1 MRNVISI
8 IFSQQI
14 LSNKLLLA
22 IIDRQKNNLSCKFKF
37 EPIRQ

>member
-14 LSNKLLLA
+14 LSSKLLLTVM
-22 IIDRQKNNLSCKFKF
+22 DRQKSNLSCRFKF